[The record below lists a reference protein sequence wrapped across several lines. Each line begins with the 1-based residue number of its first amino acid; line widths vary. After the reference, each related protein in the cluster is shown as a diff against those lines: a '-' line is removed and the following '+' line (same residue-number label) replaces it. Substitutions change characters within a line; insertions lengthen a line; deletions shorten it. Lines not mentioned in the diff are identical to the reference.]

1 MTFKL
6 CFPFVTSSAEVTAC
20 KQCRRGFGKG
30 RNSCPVGAREAR
42 WPSTILRRR
51 KGSRS
56 AGFHQR
62 GQVLTP
68 SHSGSGR
75 AIVETSVREM
85 SVPGSPP
92 GRNARSIW
100 PFRQGR
106 RPRLWASLGK
116 ARLPADFVE
125 KLGLRA
131 TAICFRGE
139 RSVRQSGSS
148 RLMWRRPTPGRLRSS
163 PVSGGFGRWRP
174 TGTRP
179 WLHLDHGGAID
190 RA

>member
-1 MTFKL
+1 MCPRTFDASIAASSPIWNGR
-6 CFPFVTSSAEVTAC
+6 FTSIVLKNSDFRFDHNSEDRWRPRW
-20 KQCRRGFGKG
+20 KIPWGFG
-30 RNSCPVGAREAR
+30 
-42 WPSTILRRR
+42 
-51 KGSRS
+51 
-56 AGFHQR
+56 
-62 GQVLTP
+62 
-68 SHSGSGR
+68 GR
-75 AIVETSVREM
+75 AAFAACDPSIGLAVATTGLDHAI
-85 SVPGSPP
+85 GSKTRILAVTQFP
-92 GRNARSIW
+92 S
-100 PFRQGR
+100 FST
-106 RPRLWASLGK
+106 LFV
-116 ARLPADFVE
+116 DFVE